1 MIRKIAILILISGV
15 AAAYAQGSSMR
26 RNAVVMA
33 VEKVEPAVVN
43 ISSEKI
49 EPGRAIRGFS
59 PFFDDPFFKQFL
71 GPMKAPDRKSV
82 SLGTGV
88 IVDPSGYIIT
98 NDHMVSQVSKL
109 TVTTESGEVYSAMLI
124 GARPDQDIAILK
136 IETEEK
142 KSFPYISIS
151 EVDDLFIGET
161 VIAVGNPFGLENTV
175 TVGVVS
181 AIGREINVDR
191 NRVLRGLIQTDA
203 AINFGNSGGPLLNID
218 GDLIGINTAIF
229 QNSEG
234 IGFAVPVK
242 TVRQIYDS
250 YVKGIISLDESMG
263 LDLQE
268 ISPALAEYLGLP
280 KGTGLIV
287 SYADPKG
294 LGAEIGLKDGDLLKS
309 INGKNISTLE
319 EYQKVLSS
327 ITKGEMKIDYLRR
340 DEPGS
345 AVVEDVEKSM
355 ESKQDFTSVDQVKW
369 RGMVIEGL
377 NSNWINTLGVNIDQG
392 VVIGSVHKNS
402 AAGEKGLD
410 RGDLIMYVEKK
421 PVNTIGDFRQI
432 INSIPDSETVKI
444 LVRRQGKDYIV
455 PLEPDRA
462 DL

>member
-1 MIRKIAILILISGV
+1 MLKKISVIVLILAFST
-15 AAAYAQGSSMR
+15 AYSQDMSIR
-26 RNAVVMA
+26 RNAVVLA

-49 EPGRAIRGFS
+49 EPGRVINGLS
-59 PFFDDPFFKQFL
+59 PFFDDPFFRQFL
-71 GPMKAPDRKSV
+71 VPMRTPDRKSV

-88 IVDPSGYIIT
+88 VVDPSGYIIT

-109 TVTTESGEVYSAMLI
+109 TITTASGEVYSAMLI

-136 IETEEK
+136 IETDEK
-142 KSFPYISIS
+142 KSFPYIPIS
-151 EVDDLFIGET
+151 KVDELFIGET

-181 AIGREINVDR
+181 AVGREINVDN

-218 GDLIGINTAIF
+218 GELIGINTAIY

-234 IGFAVPVK
+234 IGFAIPAKVVS
-242 TVRQIYDS
+242 QIYNS
-250 YVKGIISLDESMG
+250 YVKGIVSLEESMG
-263 LDLQE
+263 IDLQE

-280 KGTGLIV
+280 KGTGLII

-294 LGAEIGLKDGDLLKS
+294 LGSEIGLKDGDLLKS
-309 INGKNISTLE
+309 INGIEISSFE
-319 EYQKVLSS
+319 EYQKALSS
-327 ITKGEMKIDYLRR
+327 ITKGEMNIEFLRK
-340 DEPGS
+340 DEPKT
-345 AVVEDVEKSM
+345 AVLKDVEKAL
-355 ESKQDFTSVDQVKW
+355 ESHQEFASVNQIKW

-392 VVIGSVHKNS
+392 VVISSVS
-402 AAGEKGLD
+402 SDSVAGEKGLA
-410 RGDLIMYVEKK
+410 RGDLIMYVEKN

-432 INSIPDSETVKI
+432 INNIPDNKTVKI
-444 LVRRQGKDYIV
+444 LVRRQGRDYIV